1 MAIKR
6 MLPSVD
12 DAVNDATAASEAA
25 AAPWTKL
32 RGWEAASAPA
42 HAAAAARNAA
52 DGEVVRTGA
61 DAAGGRRREFEAAVV
76 PTMAV
81 LTDELEAATRWRDE
95 ARATLGQERLMVD
108 AAISAEGEGGR
119 RAACGGDLVQL
130 RILLIHSQYNPRPCS
145 PLIIAR

>member
-1 MAIKR
+1 MSASTATAPERAAEKVMAIKR

-25 AAPWTKL
+25 AALVDEL

-52 DGEVVRTGA
+52 DGEVVRAGA

-95 ARATLGQERLMVD
+95 ARATLGQERLKVD
-108 AAISAEGEGGR
+108 AAIEAEAKAVG
-119 RAACGGDLVQL
+119 VQL
-130 RILLIHSQYNPRPCS
+130 AAEISS
-145 PLIIAR
+145 S

>member
-1 MAIKR
+1 
-6 MLPSVD
+6 MLRR
-12 DAVNDATAASEAA
+12 AGLAAAAA
-25 AAPWTKL
+25 AAPAAFALRWARCEHHACTDEDVMSPAPQWR

-52 DGEVVRTGA
+52 DGEVVRAGA

-95 ARATLGQERLMVD
+95 ARATLGQERLKVD
-108 AAISAEGEGGR
+108 AAVEAEAKAVG
-119 RAACGGDLVQL
+119 VQL
-130 RILLIHSQYNPRPCS
+130 AAEISS
-145 PLIIAR
+145 S